1 MSRGG
6 RARGKA
12 PGRCEPDQGPRSA
25 RRDQGWR
32 RGVAFRGCVVGVGRA
47 GRAGGLRG
55 VERQVPG
62 GRGRAVGLG
71 ADALL
76 HRGREGPVTRKG
88 PSDRGGDRG
97 CRGGGRV
104 LLVRGARLRRG
115 VRGVRGARRGGGEA
129 QRRQQGE
136 EGGDEGGPEVLGLE
150 GAHGPSLSDG
160 PVADF
165 SDHVDPGR
173 DFGSDARSAP
183 IFGLTPLVWCNRA
196 GQALAGGRKRVPGGR
211 SGRRG
216 GGAPGVRA
224 GHRSVSAG
232 VYSRRQKALT
242 PRKDEVAR

>member
-1 MSRGG
+1 ME
-6 RARGKA
+6 RA
-12 PGRCEPDQGPRSA
+12 PDRCEPDQGPRNA
-25 RRDQGWR
+25 VGAGIRGWR

-104 LLVRGARLRRG
+104 LLGRGARLRRG

-129 QRRQQGE
+129 QRRQEGE

-173 DFGSDARSAP
+173 DFGERR
-183 IFGLTPLVWCNRA
+183 PLCADLRINTTRMV
-196 GQALAGGRKRVPGGR
+196 QPGWTGPRGR
-211 SGRRG
+211 SEEGAGRSFGTPWRG
-216 GGAPGVRA
+216 CSGGPG
-224 GHRSVSAG
+224 RSPIGIGRCV
-232 VYSRRQKALT
+232 
-242 PRKDEVAR
+242 